1 LKKQPTCAQKE
12 EKLKKLRIM
21 VELWQKGL
29 IQLRFADEA
38 GFSLTPCVPYGWQPV
53 GEQVGIPTKR
63 KHLLNAFGLMSPEGK
78 LTTFQT
84 DKSIDSAFIA
94 HCLDEFA
101 DEVYQKGEYTIVIWD
116 NAPWHTADLILQKRE
131 EWEEKGLFLFYLP
144 ISSPH
149 LNKIETLWRFIK
161 YQWLQIQDFMSEAK
175 LKKALLNIFSN
186 FGCQFKIEF
195 SMNF

>member
-1 LKKQPTCAQKE
+1 
-12 EKLKKLRIM
+12 M

-38 GFSLTPCVPYGWQPV
+38 GFSLTPCVPYGWQPI
-53 GEQVGIPTKR
+53 GEQVGIPTR
-63 KHLLNAFGLMSPEGK
+63 HKHLLNAFGLMSPEGK

-84 DKSIDSAFIA
+84 EKNIDSVFIA
-94 HCLDEFA
+94 RCLDEFA
-101 DEVYQKGEYTIVIWD
+101 DQVYQEKKYTIVIWD
-116 NAPWHTADLILQKRE
+116 NAPWHTASLIRQKRE
-131 EWEEKGLFLFYLP
+131 EWETKGLFLFYLP

-175 LKKALLNIFSN
+175 LKKALSNIFSN
-186 FGCQFKIEF
+186 FGDQFKIEF